1 MSVFLIR
8 ASKELRMALCELSG
22 TSGANL
28 KQIVSDSQPSP
39 SMEGAWGSVNTAKNL

>member
-22 TSGANL
+22 TSGTNL